1 MWIKQ
6 SFWRL
11 NCCPRFDSH
20 CLLCVFS
27 FCACIRA
34 QVAGDIERLSQEQ
47 EELSKMLASL
57 QDRYADIEQQILF
70 QRRKSIEEIVSALS
84 CSFHSLDAIQLL
96 RSESEIQGRDA
107 QAYENTNSIW
117 GSSSDETGLDVY
129 CLERR

>member
-6 SFWRL
+6 SFWRS
-11 NCCPRFDSH
+11 NCCPRFDS
-20 CLLCVFS
+20 LVCVVRLFVR
-27 FCACIRA
+27 ACIRA

-84 CSFHSLDAIQLL
+84 SLFTL
-96 RSESEIQGRDA
+96 
-107 QAYENTNSIW
+107 
-117 GSSSDETGLDVY
+117 
-129 CLERR
+129 